1 MNVNIYYDTI
11 TDQSVKM
18 NGTIKKISLTAGH
31 LDNALEDYEDLNT
44 DVIVQFDNGDQYIAT
59 FFSFKNL
66 EGMLEAHKHSEEYL
80 SEDYYKVLDAVLI
93 NDFKDRKLL
102 RVIEHMMVEG
112 DFQVVFKK
120 I

>member
-1 MNVNIYYDTI
+1 
-11 TDQSVKM
+11 M
-18 NGTIKKISLTAGH
+18 NGAIKKISLTAH
-31 LDNALEDYEDLNT
+31 LDNSLVDYENLNT

-66 EGMLEAHKHSEEYL
+66 EGMLEEHKHSEDYL

-102 RVIEHMMVEG
+102 SVIEHMMVEG